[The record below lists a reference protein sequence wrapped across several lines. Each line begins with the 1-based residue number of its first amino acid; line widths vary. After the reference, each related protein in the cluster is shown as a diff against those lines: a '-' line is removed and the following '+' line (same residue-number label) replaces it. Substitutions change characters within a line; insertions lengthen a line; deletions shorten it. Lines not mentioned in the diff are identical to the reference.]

1 MINAFD
7 ETRLDSLPTRT
18 QDQVAQRARLL
29 GPGYRLF
36 YEEPVEI
43 VRGAGTLLFDA
54 DGTDYLDAYNNVASV
69 GHGNEYVVEAVYRQL
84 QTLNTNTRYLQQ
96 SILDYSTQLLS
107 TMPEELGNV
116 MFTCTGSEANDLAV
130 RVANYYTGREG
141 IIVTANAYHGLTA
154 SVSAFSPSLGE
165 AVPLAPYV
173 RTVSPPDAMRV
184 EGDVGEHMRSQ
195 VRNAVADLERHGYG
209 LSVFAADLIFSSDGI
224 YADPAGF
231 LKPVIE
237 EVHAAG
243 GLFLADEVQPGFGR
257 TGDAWW
263 GFQRHGLVPD
273 IVTMGKPMG
282 NGTPV
287 AAAVFRPELLLEF
300 GRDVRYFNTF
310 GGNSVSIA
318 AAQAVLDY
326 IETEDLM
333 HHVKDVGKYLMG
345 EITALSR
352 GYEQVA
358 EVRGAGLFIGVDV
371 VTDHESKVPNGA
383 AALRIVN
390 DMRRRRVLISA
401 SGPTGH
407 VLKIRP
413 PLVFS
418 KADADRLLENLQAAF
433 ASELH

>member
-1 MINAFD
+1 MVNAFD
-7 ETRLDSLPTRT
+7 EANLRSLPRRTRE
-18 QDQVAQRARLL
+18 QVAQRGRLL

-54 DGTDYLDAYNNVASV
+54 DGKEYLDAYNNVASV
-69 GHGNEYVVEAVYRQL
+69 GHGNEHVVQAVYQQL

-96 SILDYSTQLLS
+96 SILDYSAQLLS
-107 TMPEELGNV
+107 TMPEELGNI

-130 RVANYYTGREG
+130 RVANYYTGRQG

-184 EGDVGEHMRSQ
+184 GGDVGEYMRAE
-195 VRNAVADLERHGYG
+195 VHDAIADLERHGHG
-209 LSVFAADLIFSSDGI
+209 LSVFVADLIFSSDGV

-231 LKPVIE
+231 LKPVLE
-237 EVHAAG
+237 EVHGAG

-263 GFQRHGLVPD
+263 GFQRHQLVPD
-273 IVTMGKPMG
+273 IVTLGKPMG

-287 AAAVFRPELLLEF
+287 AAAVFRPELLVDF
-300 GRDVRYFNTF
+300 GRNVRYFNTF

-318 AAQAVLDY
+318 AAQAVLDV
-326 IETEDLM
+326 IETQGLVS
-333 HHVKDVGKYLMG
+333 HAKDVGHYLMS
-345 EITALSR
+345 EIETLSR
-352 GYEQVA
+352 DYEQVA
-358 EVRGAGLFIGVDV
+358 EVRGAGLFIGVDI
-371 VTDHESKVPNGA
+371 VTDRGTNIADGA
-383 AALRIVN
+383 AGLRIVN
-390 DMRRRRVLISA
+390 EMRRRHVLISA

-407 VLKIRP
+407 ALKIRP

-418 KADADRLLENLQAAF
+418 KSDADRLLDSLSAAF
-433 ASELH
+433 ACELH

>member
-1 MINAFD
+1 MVNAFD
-7 ETRLDSLPTRT
+7 EANLRSLPRRT

-54 DGTDYLDAYNNVASV
+54 DGNEYLDAYNNVASV
-69 GHGNEYVVEAVYRQL
+69 GHANEHVVEAVYRQL

-96 SILDYSTQLLS
+96 PILDYSAQLLS

-154 SVSAFSPSLGE
+154 TVSAFSPSLGS
-165 AVPLAPYV
+165 AVPLAPSV

-184 EGDVGEHMRSQ
+184 GGDVAEHMRAE
-195 VRNAVADLERHGYG
+195 VRDAIADLERHGYG
-209 LSVFAADLIFSSDGI
+209 LSIFAADLIFSSDGVF
-224 YADPAGF
+224 ADPAGF
-231 LKPVIE
+231 LKPALD
-237 EVHAAG
+237 EVRAAG

-263 GFQRHGLVPD
+263 GFQRHELVPD

-287 AAAVFRPELLLEF
+287 AAAVFRPELLVEF
-300 GRDVRYFNTF
+300 GRNVRYFNTF

-318 AAQAVLDY
+318 AAQAVLDV
-326 IETEDLM
+326 IETQGLIS
-333 HHVKDVGKYLMG
+333 HAKHVGRYLMS
-345 EITALSR
+345 ELDALSR
-352 GYEQVA
+352 DYEQIA
-358 EVRGAGLFIGVDV
+358 EVRGAGLFIAVDI
-371 VTDHESKVPNGA
+371 VTDRESKTPDGA
-383 AALRIVN
+383 AGLRIVN
-390 DMRRRRVLISA
+390 EMRRRRVLISA

-407 VLKIRP
+407 ALKIRP

-418 KADADRLLENLQAAF
+418 ERDADRLLESLAEAC